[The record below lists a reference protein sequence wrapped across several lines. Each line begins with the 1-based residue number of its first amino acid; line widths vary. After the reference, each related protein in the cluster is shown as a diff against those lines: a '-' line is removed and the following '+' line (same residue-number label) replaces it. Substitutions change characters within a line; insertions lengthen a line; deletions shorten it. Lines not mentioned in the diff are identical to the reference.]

1 MFAYRSFDFASGQ
14 VHESDILSQ
23 GQDVAANAIAVTE
36 NGILV
41 GGSVDGQPV
50 LALFEGGAV
59 VSAKELVYDGQYTV
73 NLL

>member
-1 MFAYRSFDFASGQ
+1 VFAYRSFDFASGE

-23 GQDVAANAIAVTE
+23 GSDAVANAIAVTE

-59 VSAKELVYDGQYTV
+59 VSAQGLIYDG
-73 NLL
+73 